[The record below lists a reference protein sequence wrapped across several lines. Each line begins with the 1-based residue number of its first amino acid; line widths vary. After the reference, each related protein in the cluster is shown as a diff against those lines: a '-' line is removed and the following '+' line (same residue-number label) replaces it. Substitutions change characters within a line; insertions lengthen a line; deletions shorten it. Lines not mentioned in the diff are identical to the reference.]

1 LHGPASES
9 GGNQIAMVQGE
20 AARCRTVALGGGCF
34 QNARLLT
41 SLAHT
46 LRDHGFEVLL
56 PRRLSPNDGS
66 ISVGQAAI
74 AAALLA
80 GHTSAARLAR
90 DFTATKGG

>member
-1 LHGPASES
+1 
-9 GGNQIAMVQGE
+9 MVQGE

-74 AAALLA
+74 AAALRA